1 MPEFKYEVD
10 PEFDYLIE
18 EKGNQA
24 LFFRRVSWNGRDAK
38 PEIRKWYVDGTS
50 ETPGKGFSFMTEEG
64 PNELIKTMTELGY
77 GNTEEVL
84 ENAISELTGTKF
96 TVEGFFVDNK
106 YTTKYDF
113 ATEINGDTTIY
124 VNVAEVATEEP
135 TEPSEEIPADEKD
148 ETPKTGAPV
157 YVGAAVVVAVLSLAS
172 IIVLKKKN

>member
-10 PEFDYLIE
+10 PEFDYLIG

-77 GNTEEVL
+77 GNTEELL
-84 ENAISELTGTKF
+84 ENISKRDDFPVAVKKVLGKGVEELT
-96 TVEGFFVDNK
+96 EE
-106 YTTKYDF
+106 YDSI
-113 ATEINGDTTIY
+113 ELED
-124 VNVAEVATEEP
+124 
-135 TEPSEEIPADEKD
+135 
-148 ETPKTGAPV
+148 V
-157 YVGAAVVVAVLSLAS
+157 YDPRALDLDILDGE
-172 IIVLKKKN
+172 

>member
-84 ENAISELTGTKF
+84 ENISKRDDFPVAVKKVLGKGVEELT
-96 TVEGFFVDNK
+96 EE
-106 YTTKYDF
+106 YDSI
-113 ATEINGDTTIY
+113 ELED
-124 VNVAEVATEEP
+124 
-135 TEPSEEIPADEKD
+135 
-148 ETPKTGAPV
+148 V
-157 YVGAAVVVAVLSLAS
+157 YDPRALNLDILDGE
-172 IIVLKKKN
+172 

>member
-77 GNTEEVL
+77 GNTEELL
-84 ENAISELTGTKF
+84 ENISKRDDFPVAVKKVLGKGVEELT
-96 TVEGFFVDNK
+96 EE
-106 YTTKYDF
+106 YDSI
-113 ATEINGDTTIY
+113 ELED
-124 VNVAEVATEEP
+124 
-135 TEPSEEIPADEKD
+135 
-148 ETPKTGAPV
+148 V
-157 YVGAAVVVAVLSLAS
+157 YDPRALDLDILDGE
-172 IIVLKKKN
+172 

>member
-24 LFFRRVSWNGRDAK
+24 LFFRRVSWNGRDDK

-84 ENAISELTGTKF
+84 ENISKRDDFPVAVKKVLGKGVEELTEEYDS
-96 TVEGFFVDNK
+96 VELEDV
-106 YTTKYDF
+106 YDPR
-113 ATEINGDTTIY
+113 ALDLDILDGE
-124 VNVAEVATEEP
+124 
-135 TEPSEEIPADEKD
+135 
-148 ETPKTGAPV
+148 
-157 YVGAAVVVAVLSLAS
+157 
-172 IIVLKKKN
+172 

>member
-84 ENAISELTGTKF
+84 ENAINNLIEMRIIEGSKICEDLKQRISKIEKEYGLPTLSGRQLLQNQAVGLKYLPKSSSE
-96 TVEGFFVDNK
+96 K
-106 YTTKYDF
+106 YSSF
-113 ATEINGDTTIY
+113 R
-124 VNVAEVATEEP
+124 
-135 TEPSEEIPADEKD
+135 
-148 ETPKTGAPV
+148 
-157 YVGAAVVVAVLSLAS
+157 LQ
-172 IIVLKKKN
+172 KNWI

>member
-84 ENAISELTGTKF
+84 ENISKRDDFSVAVKKVLGKGVEELT
-96 TVEGFFVDNK
+96 EE
-106 YTTKYDF
+106 YDSI
-113 ATEINGDTTIY
+113 ELED
-124 VNVAEVATEEP
+124 
-135 TEPSEEIPADEKD
+135 
-148 ETPKTGAPV
+148 V
-157 YVGAAVVVAVLSLAS
+157 YDPRALDLDILDGE
-172 IIVLKKKN
+172 